1 MTQTNSLCTDE
12 HNLILKKSN
21 KELKTA
27 AHLVATRRSFLT
39 ADDIKMIIL
48 IKTIF
53 LSAVHPYYLALISR
67 HYYNLALVCNVLL
80 HLFIQI
86 RSPLAVRSEVLRC

>member
-1 MTQTNSLCTDE
+1 MTQTNSLCTDK

-39 ADDIKMIIL
+39 ADDIIL

-53 LSAVHPYYLALISR
+53 LSAVHP
-67 HYYNLALVCNVLL
+67 LL
-80 HLFIQI
+80 LGTD
-86 RSPLAVRSEVLRC
+86 